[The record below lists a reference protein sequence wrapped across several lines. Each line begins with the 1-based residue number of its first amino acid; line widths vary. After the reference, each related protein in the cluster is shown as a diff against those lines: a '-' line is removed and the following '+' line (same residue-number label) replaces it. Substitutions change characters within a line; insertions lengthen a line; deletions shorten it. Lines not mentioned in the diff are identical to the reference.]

1 MCSQAWMVGE
11 KGSDECVLCVSGELV
26 EGESGR
32 SGLIIINHFPGHMF
46 IAATQI
52 IVRVSDFNLGH
63 SSARTA
69 CVSVTGEV

>member
-1 MCSQAWMVGE
+1 MVGE
-11 KGSDECVLCVSGELV
+11 KGSDESVICVSGELV

-52 IVRVSDFNLGH
+52 IARVSDFNLGH
-63 SSARTA
+63 SRVCTA
-69 CVSVTGEV
+69 CVFATSEV